1 MRTSKAKLVRNTT
14 AEPLRIGI
22 AVVAYN
28 AETTLLATLERIP
41 VDFRP
46 QIEEIFICDDAS
58 ADDTFEHAKT
68 WASQPGHPRTTVIR
82 HTKNLGYGGNQ
93 KAAYALAIERGLDVV
108 VLLHGDGQYAPESLP
123 DMIAPFR
130 TTDCAAVFG
139 SRMMEKGTARQGGM
153 PLYKLIGNRILT
165 RFENGVLGT
174 DLSEFHS
181 GYRAYRTSVLQEIP
195 FHANNDGFDFD
206 TQIIAQVVH
215 AGGRIVEVPIPTY
228 YGDEICYVDGMKYAK
243 DVVRDVIEFKL
254 ATKGFGTAEWVP
266 TPEEYAFKEGDGS
279 SHAIILEMIQSMPPG
294 RVLDLGCSG
303 GLLAEKIRAAG
314 HTVVGVDVLEIPGVR
329 ERTDEFYTAD
339 LDKPLPAE
347 VGGQFDLVIAG
358 DIIEHLSRPGDIL
371 RDILRVMRPGG
382 QLIVSVPNFG
392 HWYPRF
398 RVALGGF
405 GYDRRGVLDNTH
417 LRFFTRRTLRR
428 TVHRAGFD
436 ILQESQTGLPL
447 GTVGAGGGLG
457 RVVRS
462 VDQVLV
468 KARPT
473 LFGYQNVFRLT
484 PHKGAT
490 IYAEQISASASE
502 GAQATERAK
511 PSRPGAHREVLGGS
525 ESVPMEVYQVADLA
539 TGT

>member
-1 MRTSKAKLVRNTT
+1 MTPGGIPRVA
-14 AEPLRIGI
+14 LRIGI

-41 VDFRP
+41 ADFRSA
-46 QIEEIFICDDAS
+46 IEDIFICDDAS
-58 ADDTFEHAKT
+58 SDDTFAQAKA

-93 KAAYALAIERGLDVV
+93 KAAYSLAIERGLDVV

-123 DMIAPFR
+123 DMVAPFEYS
-130 TTDCAAVFG
+130 DAAAVFG
-139 SRMMEKGTARQGGM
+139 SRMLERGAARRGGM
-153 PLYKLIGNRILT
+153 PLYKFLGNKVLT
-165 RFENGVLGT
+165 RFENRVLGT
-174 DLSEFHS
+174 ELSEFHS
-181 GYRAYRTSVLQEIP
+181 GYRAYRTSILKQIP
-195 FHANNDGFDFD
+195 YAANSDGFDFD
-206 TQIIAQVVH
+206 TQIIAQVIH

-243 DVVRDVIEFKL
+243 DVVKDVLEFKL

-279 SHAIILEMIQSMPPG
+279 SHAVILEMLKMMPPS

-303 GLLAEKIRAAG
+303 GLLAEQVRAAG
-314 HTVVGVDVLEIPGVR
+314 HTVVGVDMLELPGVR
-329 ERTDEFYTAD
+329 ERTDEFYVAD

-347 VGGQFDLVIAG
+347 IGTGFDLVIAG
-358 DIIEHLSRPGDIL
+358 DIIEHLARPGDAL
-371 RDILRVMRPGG
+371 RDMLGVLRPGG
-382 QLIVSVPNFG
+382 QLILSVPNFG

-398 RVALGGF
+398 RVALGVF

-428 TVHRAGFD
+428 AVRRAGFD
-436 ILQESQTGLPL
+436 VLEEAQTGLPL
-447 GTVGAGGGLG
+447 GSVGAGGGLG
-457 RVVRS
+457 NAVRR
-462 VDQVLV
+462 VDQALV

-490 IYAEQISASASE
+490 IYAEQISEDVPRYGAALD
-502 GAQATERAK
+502 GAQR
-511 PSRPGAHREVLGGS
+511 
-525 ESVPMEVYQVADLA
+525 A